1 MVATLSI
8 IRTYLINKYYAS
20 IILTA
25 NQLIR
30 ILKKL
35 SEQKVTFDYFCV
47 LTVAMIYPENF
58 ENKIGFDRIR
68 KLLSEKCLS
77 PMGLE
82 KIDEIEFSDDF
93 DILSSKLSATY
104 EFQQLLQFE
113 DFFPSEHY
121 YKISD
126 FLNKIRIEGTFPEV
140 QEVFD
145 LKRSLET
152 VKTILNFFRNKDTV
166 KYPVLRSMCSSVK
179 TYPYV
184 LEATDRIID
193 KHGSIKDS
201 ASTRLKEIRADL
213 TAKGI
218 QVTKRLNVIL
228 RQAQSEG
235 IVDSDTTVSVRNG
248 RGVIPVSAYDK
259 RKIKGLIHDQ
269 SASGKTVFIEP
280 EEIVEINNDIVEL
293 EYEERREIVRILT
306 TFADNIRPYIDDLV
320 EANLF
325 LGEIDFIRSK
335 AILGNHLNS
344 IKPVV
349 INKPYISWRRA
360 VHPLLSLTFEKTPGR
375 KVVPLEIV
383 LDEKN
388 RILLIS
394 GPNAGGKSVCLK
406 TVGLLQYMLQCG
418 LTIPVAEGSETGIFK
433 NILIDIGDEQSIDN
447 DLSTYSSHLINM
459 KFFIKNG
466 NEKTLILIDEFGTGT
481 EPLLGG
487 SIAEAILG
495 ELNRKKVFGV
505 LTTHYTNLKHY
516 ASLTDG
522 IVNGAMAFDNHLMQ
536 PLFQLTIGKPGSS
549 FAFEIARKI
558 GLPEDILAEASG
570 KAGVKN
576 INYDRHL
583 KDIARDK
590 RYWESKRQSI
600 RQQEKRMEE
609 LMAEYEQELSGSKTL
624 RKEIIAKAKDEAQQL
639 LKEANRMIENTIRQ
653 IKESQAEKEKTKDY
667 RQQLEEFKNI
677 VVEETEPAETESE
690 EKIAEL
696 ISKAKKIR
704 IEPEVIKKKPV
715 KLVATEQPLK
725 PGDAV
730 RMIDTQAAG
739 EIITIKDK
747 MIQVETG
754 SLRFFV
760 PIDKIER
767 ITRSELK
774 KSLRANQVQRG
785 NDPALVQRNITFKPE
800 IDIRGVRGEE
810 AINQV
815 RNLID
820 NALIVQ
826 HRNLRILH
834 GKGNGILRQ
843 LVREYLATV
852 DVVKSFRDEHIEFG
866 GSGITVVEMDF

>member
-1 MVATLSI
+1 
-8 IRTYLINKYYAS
+8 
-20 IILTA
+20 
-25 NQLIR
+25 
-30 ILKKL
+30 
-35 SEQKVTFDYFCV
+35 
-47 LTVAMIYPENF
+47 MIYPENF
-58 ENKIGFDRIR
+58 ENKTGFDRIR
-68 KLLSEKCLS
+68 TLLREKCLS

-82 KIDEIEFSDDF
+82 KVDNIKFIDDF
-93 DILSSKLSATY
+93 EHLSHILSATY
-104 EFQQLLQFE
+104 EFQQLLIFE
-113 DFFPSEHY
+113 VSFPSEHY

-126 FLNKIRIEGTFPEV
+126 CLNKIRVEGAFPEV

-152 VKTILNFFRNKDTV
+152 VKTILNFFRNKDAS
-166 KYPVLRSMCSSVK
+166 KYPVLQSMCGSVK

-184 LEATDRIID
+184 LDAADRIID
-193 KHGSIKDS
+193 KRGVIKDN
-201 ASTRLKEIRADL
+201 ASPRLKEIRAEL
-213 TAKGI
+213 IGKSI
-218 QVTKRLNVIL
+218 HVTKRLNAIL
-228 RQAQSEG
+228 KQAQSDG
-235 IVDSDTTVSVRNG
+235 IVDSDTSVSLRNG
-248 RGVIPVSAYDK
+248 RGVIPVSSYDK
-259 RKIKGLIHDQ
+259 RRIKGLIHDQ

-280 EEIVEINNDIVEL
+280 EEIVEINNDIIEL

-306 TFADNIRPYIDDLV
+306 AFADNVRPYIDDLI
-320 EANLF
+320 ESNLF

-335 AILGNHLNS
+335 ALLGNYLHS
-344 IKPVV
+344 IRPVLV
-349 INKPYISWRRA
+349 NKPYLMWRRA
-360 VHPLLSLTFEKTPGR
+360 IHPLLAITFEKSAGR

-383 LDEKN
+383 LDERD

-459 KFFIKNG
+459 KYFVKNG

-481 EPLLGG
+481 EPMLGG
-487 SIAEAILG
+487 AIAEAILG

-505 LTTHYTNLKHY
+505 ITTHYTNLKHF

-558 GLPEDILAEASG
+558 GLPEEILEEASG

-576 INYDRHL
+576 IDYDRHL

-590 RYWESKRQSI
+590 RYWETKRQSI
-600 RQQEKRMEE
+600 RQQEKRLEE
-609 LMAEYEQELSGSKTL
+609 LMAEYDMELSGAKTL
-624 RKEIIAKAKDEAQQL
+624 RKEIISKAKDEAQNL
-639 LKEANRMIENTIRQ
+639 LKESNRMIENTIRQ
-653 IKESQAEKEKTKDY
+653 IKESQAEKEKTKDI
-667 RQQLEEFKNI
+667 RQQLEDFKN
-677 VVEETEPAETESE
+677 VVDEEAKPIETASE
-690 EKIAEL
+690 EKIAIL
-696 ISKAKKIR
+696 STRAKRIKLEPDPEIKIK
-704 IEPEVIKKKPV
+704 INIPAASHVH
-715 KLVATEQPLK
+715 PLK
-725 PGDAV
+725 PGDPV

-739 EIITIKDK
+739 EIIEIKDK
-747 MIQVETG
+747 MVQVETG

-760 PIDKIER
+760 PLDKIER
-767 ITRSELK
+767 ITRSDLK
-774 KSLRANQVQRG
+774 KSLKANQVYRE
-785 NDPALVQRNITFKPE
+785 NDPALVQRNINFKPE

-815 RNLID
+815 MELID

-843 LVREYLATV
+843 LVRQYLATV
-852 DVVKSFRDEHIEFG
+852 DVVKTFRDEHVESG
-866 GSGITVVEMDF
+866 GAGITVVEMDF

>member
-1 MVATLSI
+1 
-8 IRTYLINKYYAS
+8 
-20 IILTA
+20 
-25 NQLIR
+25 
-30 ILKKL
+30 
-35 SEQKVTFDYFCV
+35 
-47 LTVAMIYPENF
+47 MIYPENF
-58 ENKIGFDRIR
+58 EFKIGFDRIR
-68 KLLSEKCLS
+68 KLLTERCLS

-82 KIDEIEFSDDF
+82 MVDAIRFIDDYDS
-93 DILSSKLSATY
+93 LSHKLSATF
-104 EFQQLLQFE
+104 EFQQILQFE

-126 FLNKIRIEGTFPEV
+126 CLNKIRIEGTFPEV

-152 VKTILNFFRNKDTV
+152 VKTILNFFRSRDAA
-166 KYPVLRSMCSSVK
+166 KYPVLTSMCSSVK

-184 LEATDRIID
+184 LESVDRIID
-193 KHGSIKDS
+193 RRGVIRDN
-201 ASTRLKEIRADL
+201 ASSRLKEIRAEL
-213 TAKGI
+213 VGKSI
-218 QVTKRLNVIL
+218 QVSKRLNAIL
-228 RQAQSEG
+228 KQAQSDG
-235 IVDSDTTVSVRNG
+235 FVDSDTTVSVRNG
-248 RGVIPVSAYDK
+248 RGVIPVSSYDK
-259 RKIKGLIHDQ
+259 RKIRGLIHDQ

-280 EEIVEINNDIVEL
+280 EEIVEINNDIIEL
-293 EYEERREIVRILT
+293 EYEEKREIVRILMA
-306 TFADNIRPYIDDLV
+306 FADNVRPYIDDLL
-320 EANLF
+320 ESNLF
-325 LGEIDFIRSK
+325 LGEIDFLRAK
-335 AILGNHLNS
+335 AILSNHLHS
-344 IKPVV
+344 IKPK
-349 INKPYISWRRA
+349 ISDKPFISWKKA
-360 VHPLLSLTFEKTPGR
+360 IHPLLSLTFEKVAGR
-375 KVVPLEIV
+375 KVVPLDIV
-383 LDEKN
+383 LDEKE

-406 TVGLLQYMLQCG
+406 SVGLLQYMLQCG
-418 LTIPVAEGSETGIFK
+418 LTIPVAEGSETGIFRS
-433 NILIDIGDEQSIDN
+433 ILIDIGDEQSIDN

-459 KFFIKNG
+459 KYFIRNG

-481 EPLLGG
+481 EPMLGG

-505 LTTHYTNLKHY
+505 LTTHYTNLKHF

-558 GLPEDILAEASG
+558 GLPEEILAEASG

-590 RYWESKRQSI
+590 RYWETKRQSI
-600 RQQEKRMEE
+600 RQQEKRLEE
-609 LMAEYEQELSGSKTL
+609 LMSEYETELSGAKTL
-624 RKEIIAKAKDEAQQL
+624 RKEIITKAKDEAQQL
-639 LKEANRMIENTIRQ
+639 LKDSNRMIESTIRQ
-653 IKESQAEKEKTKDY
+653 IKESQAEKEKTRDV
-667 RQQLEEFKNI
+667 RQQLEEFKTI
-677 VVEETEPAETESE
+677 VIEETKPVETESE
-690 EKIAEL
+690 EKIAAL
-696 ISKAKKIR
+696 SSKAKR
-704 IEPEVIKKKPV
+704 IKLDPEPVKEKPV
-715 KLVATEQPLK
+715 NVLSQEKPLK

-730 RMIDTQAAG
+730 RMIDTLAAG
-739 EIITIKDK
+739 EVIAIKDK

-760 PIDKIER
+760 PVEKIER

-774 KSLRANQVQRG
+774 KSLRANQPQRV
-785 NDPALVQRNITFKPE
+785 NDPAIVQRNINFKPE

-810 AINQV
+810 AISQV
-815 RNLID
+815 RDLID

-843 LVREYLATV
+843 LVRQYLDTV
-852 DVVKSFRDEHIEFG
+852 DVVKTFRDEHVEFG

>member
-1 MVATLSI
+1 
-8 IRTYLINKYYAS
+8 
-20 IILTA
+20 
-25 NQLIR
+25 
-30 ILKKL
+30 
-35 SEQKVTFDYFCV
+35 
-47 LTVAMIYPENF
+47 MIYPDNF
-58 ENKIGFDRIR
+58 ENKTGFDRIR
-68 KLLSEKCLS
+68 TLLREKCLS

-82 KIDEIEFSDDF
+82 KVDNIKFIEDF
-93 DILSSKLSATY
+93 EHLSHILSATY
-104 EFQQLLQFE
+104 EFQQLLIFE
-113 DFFPSEHY
+113 VSFPSEHY

-126 FLNKIRIEGTFPEV
+126 CLNKIRVEGAFPEV

-152 VKTILNFFRNKDTV
+152 VKTILNFFRNKDAS
-166 KYPVLRSMCSSVK
+166 KYPVLQSMCGSVK

-184 LEATDRIID
+184 LDAADRIID
-193 KHGSIKDS
+193 KRGVIKDN
-201 ASTRLKEIRADL
+201 ASPRLKEIRAEL
-213 TAKGI
+213 IGKSI
-218 QVTKRLNVIL
+218 HVTKRLNAIL
-228 RQAQSEG
+228 KQAQSDG
-235 IVDSDTTVSVRNG
+235 IVDSDTSVSLRNG
-248 RGVIPVSAYDK
+248 RGVIPVSSYDK
-259 RKIKGLIHDQ
+259 RRIKGLIHDQ

-280 EEIVEINNDIVEL
+280 EEIVEINNDIIEL

-306 TFADNIRPYIDDLV
+306 AFADNVRPYIDDLI
-320 EANLF
+320 ESNLF

-335 AILGNHLNS
+335 ALLGNYLHS
-344 IKPVV
+344 IRPVLV
-349 INKPYISWRRA
+349 NKPYLMWRRA
-360 VHPLLSLTFEKTPGR
+360 IHPLLAITFEKSAGR

-383 LDEKN
+383 LDERD

-459 KFFIKNG
+459 KYFVKNG

-481 EPLLGG
+481 EPMLGG
-487 SIAEAILG
+487 AIAEAILG

-505 LTTHYTNLKHY
+505 ITTHYTNLKHF

-558 GLPEDILAEASG
+558 GLPEEILEEASG

-576 INYDRHL
+576 IDYDRHL

-590 RYWESKRQSI
+590 RYWETKRQSI
-600 RQQEKRMEE
+600 RQQEKRLEE
-609 LMAEYEQELSGSKTL
+609 LMAEYDMELSGAKTL
-624 RKEIIAKAKDEAQQL
+624 RKEIISKAKDEAQNL
-639 LKEANRMIENTIRQ
+639 LKESNRMIENTIRQ
-653 IKESQAEKEKTKDY
+653 IKESQAEKEKTKDI
-667 RQQLEEFKNI
+667 RQQLEDFKN
-677 VVEETEPAETESE
+677 VVDEEAKPIKTASE
-690 EKIAEL
+690 EKIAIL
-696 ISKAKKIR
+696 STRAKRIKLEPDPEIKIK
-704 IEPEVIKKKPV
+704 INIPAASHVH
-715 KLVATEQPLK
+715 PLK
-725 PGDAV
+725 PGDPV

-739 EIITIKDK
+739 EIIEIKDK
-747 MIQVETG
+747 MVQVETG

-760 PIDKIER
+760 PLDKIER
-767 ITRSELK
+767 ITRSDLK
-774 KSLRANQVQRG
+774 KSLKANQVYRE
-785 NDPALVQRNITFKPE
+785 NDPALVQRNINFKPE

-815 RNLID
+815 MELID

-843 LVREYLATV
+843 LVRQYLATV
-852 DVVKSFRDEHIEFG
+852 DVVKSFRDEHVESG
-866 GSGITVVEMDF
+866 GAGITVVEMDF

>member
-1 MVATLSI
+1 
-8 IRTYLINKYYAS
+8 
-20 IILTA
+20 
-25 NQLIR
+25 
-30 ILKKL
+30 
-35 SEQKVTFDYFCV
+35 
-47 LTVAMIYPENF
+47 MIYPENF

-68 KLLSEKCLS
+68 NMLSEKCLS
-77 PMGLE
+77 PMGLD
-82 KIDEIEFSDDF
+82 KVNNIKFIDDF
-93 DILSSKLSATY
+93 EVLNHKLSATY
-104 EFQQLLQFE
+104 EFQQILIFE

-126 FLNKIRIEGTFPEV
+126 CLNKIRIEGTFPEV
-140 QEVFD
+140 HEVFD

-152 VKTILNFFRNKDTV
+152 VKTILNFFRTKDTV

-184 LEATDRIID
+184 LEAIDRIID
-193 KHGSIKDS
+193 KQGVVKDS
-201 ASTRLKEIRADL
+201 ASTRLKEIRSEL
-213 TAKGI
+213 IGKKI
-218 QVTKRLNVIL
+218 HVTKRLNAIL
-228 RQAQSEG
+228 KQAQADG
-235 IVDSDTTVSVRNG
+235 IVESDTTVSVRNG
-248 RGVIPVSAYDK
+248 RGVIPVGSYDK
-259 RKIKGLIHDQ
+259 RKIRGLIHDQ

-280 EEIVEINNDIVEL
+280 EEIVEINNDIIEL
-293 EYEERREIVRILT
+293 EYEERREIVKILT
-306 TFADNIRPYIDDLV
+306 LFADDIRQYIEDLLDS
-320 EANLF
+320 NLF

-335 AILGNHLNS
+335 ALLGNHLNS
-344 IKPVV
+344 IKPIL
-349 INKPYISWRRA
+349 INKPFLIWKRA
-360 VHPLLSLTFEKTPGR
+360 IHPLLSIAFEKSSGR

-383 LDEKN
+383 LDEKD

-459 KFFIKNG
+459 KYFVKNG
-466 NEKTLILIDEFGTGT
+466 GDKTLILIDEFGTGT
-481 EPLLGG
+481 EPMLGG

-505 LTTHYTNLKHY
+505 ITTHYTNLKHF
-516 ASLTDG
+516 ASLTEG
-522 IVNGAMAFDNHLMQ
+522 IINGAMAFDNHLMQ

-558 GLPEDILAEASG
+558 GLPEDILEAASE

-590 RYWESKRQSI
+590 RYWETKRQSI
-600 RQQEKRMEE
+600 RQQEKRLEE
-609 LMAEYEQELSGSKTL
+609 LMIEYEKELSGAKTL
-624 RKEIIAKAKDEAQQL
+624 RKEIITKARDEAQQL
-639 LKEANRMIENTIRQ
+639 LNQSNKMIENTIRQ
-653 IKESQAEKEKTKDY
+653 IKETQAEKEKTKDI
-667 RQQLEEFKNI
+667 RQQLEEFKN
-677 VVEETEPAETESE
+677 VVTEETKPLVTESE
-690 EKIAEL
+690 EKIAKL
-696 ISKAKKIR
+696 NIKAKR
-704 IEPEVIKKKPV
+704 IKLEPEPLKEKETPHKTEV
-715 KLVATEQPLK
+715 KPLK

-739 EIITIKDK
+739 EVIEIKDK
-747 MIQVETG
+747 MARIETG
-754 SLRFFV
+754 SLRFVV
-760 PIDKIER
+760 PLDKIER
-767 ITRSELK
+767 ISKSDLK
-774 KSLRANQVQRG
+774 KSLRTNQVYRE
-785 NDPALVQRNITFKPE
+785 NDPGIVQRNINFKPE

-810 AINQV
+810 AINKVQE
-815 RNLID
+815 LID

-843 LVREYLATV
+843 LVRQYLSTV
-852 DVVKSFRDEHIEFG
+852 NVVKSFRDEHVEFG
-866 GSGITVVEMDF
+866 GAGITIVEMDF

>member
-1 MVATLSI
+1 
-8 IRTYLINKYYAS
+8 
-20 IILTA
+20 
-25 NQLIR
+25 
-30 ILKKL
+30 
-35 SEQKVTFDYFCV
+35 
-47 LTVAMIYPENF
+47 MIYPENF
-58 ENKIGFDRIR
+58 EYKIGFDRIR
-68 KLLSEKCLS
+68 TLLSEKCLS

-82 KIDEIEFSDDF
+82 KIDSIEFIDDYEQ
-93 DILSSKLSATY
+93 LSRILSATY
-104 EFQQLLQFE
+104 EFQQILIFE

-126 FLNKIRIEGTFPEV
+126 CLDKIRIEGTFPEV

-152 VKTILNFFRNKDTV
+152 VKTILNFFKNKDAA
-166 KYPVLRSMCSSVK
+166 KYPVLQSMCGSVK

-184 LEATDRIID
+184 LDAADRIID
-193 KHGSIKDS
+193 KRGVVKDN
-201 ASTRLKEIRADL
+201 ASPRLKEIRAEL
-213 TAKGI
+213 IGKSI
-218 QVTKRLNVIL
+218 HVTKRLNAIL
-228 RQAQSEG
+228 KQAQSDG
-235 IVDSDTTVSVRNG
+235 IVDSDTSVSIRNG
-248 RGVIPVSAYDK
+248 RGVIPVSSYDK

-293 EYEERREIVRILT
+293 EYEEKREIVRILT
-306 TFADNIRPYIDDLV
+306 AFADNVRPYIDDLL
-320 EANLF
+320 ESNMF

-335 AILGNHLNS
+335 AILGNHLHA
-344 IKPVV
+344 IKPVLV
-349 INKPYISWRRA
+349 KKPFLMWRGA
-360 VHPLLSLTFEKTPGR
+360 IHPLLALTFEKFVGR

-383 LDEKN
+383 LNEKD

-406 TVGLLQYMLQCG
+406 TVGLLQYMMQCG

-459 KFFIKNG
+459 KHFVKNG
-466 NEKTLILIDEFGTGT
+466 NDKTLVLIDEFGTGT
-481 EPLLGG
+481 EPMLGG
-487 SIAEAILG
+487 AIAEAILG
-495 ELNRKKVFGV
+495 ELNRKLVYGV
-505 LTTHYTNLKHY
+505 ITTHYTNLKHF
-516 ASLTDG
+516 ASLTEG

-536 PLFQLTIGKPGSS
+536 PLFQLAIGKPGSS

-558 GLPEDILAEASG
+558 GLPEDILEEASG

-590 RYWESKRQSI
+590 RYWETKRQSI
-600 RQQEKRMEE
+600 RQQEKRLEE
-609 LMAEYEQELSGSKTL
+609 LMAEYEKELSGAKTL
-624 RKEIIAKAKDEAQQL
+624 RKEIITKAKDEAQHL
-639 LKEANRMIENTIRQ
+639 LKESNRMIENTIRQ
-653 IKESQAEKEKTKDY
+653 IKESQAEKEKTKDI
-667 RQQLEEFKNI
+667 RQQLEEFKN
-677 VVEETEPAETESE
+677 VVEEETKPIETASE
-690 EKIAEL
+690 EKIASL
-696 ISKAKKIR
+696 DTRAKKIR
-704 IEPEVIKKKPV
+704 LEPEPV
-715 KLVATEQPLK
+715 NAKHIPETTKAQPLK

-739 EIITIKDK
+739 EIIEIKDK
-747 MIQVETG
+747 MVQVETG

-774 KSLRANQVQRG
+774 KSLRSNQVYRE
-785 NDPALVQRNITFKPE
+785 NDPGIVQRNINFKPE

-815 RNLID
+815 RELID

-843 LVREYLATV
+843 LVRQYLATV
-852 DVVKSFRDEHIEFG
+852 DVVKTFRDEHVEFG
-866 GSGITVVEMDF
+866 GAGITVVEMDF